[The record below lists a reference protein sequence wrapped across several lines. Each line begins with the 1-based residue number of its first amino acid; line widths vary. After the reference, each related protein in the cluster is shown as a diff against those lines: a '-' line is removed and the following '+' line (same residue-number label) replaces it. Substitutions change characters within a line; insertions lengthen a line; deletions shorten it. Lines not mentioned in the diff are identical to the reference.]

1 MQSTDE
7 SSTKISASELQ
18 TRDPKRF
25 EREYSKWTEYNLDY
39 DWWGGSYDLFKE
51 DMTTEGVDVDNLY
64 FSISYS
70 QGDYASFEGTIDVSE
85 WMQRNKDGD
94 QTYAEKYPALF
105 LAICDYGGCASVSS
119 GGRDSWPSVNWDGAC
134 VGNTPPAGIFAMLEP
149 EAWDELVADQYAGAG
164 IEDVLQEWVKGK
176 CRELYDQLLEEYEY
190 LNSEESFI
198 ESCEYNDVTFEIEE
212 EDHEICN

>member
-1 MQSTDE
+1 MQSTSE
-7 SSTKISASELQ
+7 SSTEVSASDLK

-25 EREYSKWTEYNLDY
+25 EREYSKWTEHNLDY
-39 DWWGGSYDLFKE
+39 DWWDSVYEMFKA
-51 DMTTEGVDVDNLY
+51 DMAAEGVDVDKMY

-105 LAICDYGGCASVSS
+105 LAVCDYGGHSTASS
-119 GGRDSWPSVNWDGAC
+119 GWRGSWPSVNWDGAC
-134 VGNTPPAGIFAMLEP
+134 VGNTPPAGIFAMLDSD
-149 EAWDELVADQYAGAG
+149 AWDELVADQYAGAG
-164 IEDVLQEWVKGK
+164 IEQALQEWVQDK
-176 CRELYDQLLEEYEY
+176 CRELYRQLQEEYEY

-198 ESCEYNDVTFEIEE
+198 ESCDCNDVTFEIEE
-212 EDHEICN
+212 DTCDIS